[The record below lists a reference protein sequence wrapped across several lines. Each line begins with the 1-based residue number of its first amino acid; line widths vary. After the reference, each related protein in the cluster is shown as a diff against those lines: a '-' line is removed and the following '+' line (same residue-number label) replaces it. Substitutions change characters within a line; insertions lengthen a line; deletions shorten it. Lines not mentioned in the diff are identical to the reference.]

1 MALGGITKNII
12 LVGDGMQLGQ
22 PTQGSHPGESGS
34 SVLDYL
40 LQGKDTISN
49 ERGIFLNKTYRLHPN
64 INSFT
69 SNNFYEGRLLI
80 NKENENRRIEYKKHT
95 TIKSE
100 GIHTILMKHEN
111 RSQPSIEEC
120 EVIKN

>member
-1 MALGGITKNII
+1 
-12 LVGDGMQLGQ
+12 MQLGQ
-22 PTQGSHPGESGS
+22 PTQGFHPGESGS

-80 NKENENRRIEYKKHT
+80 NKENENRKDRI
-95 TIKSE
+95 
-100 GIHTILMKHEN
+100 
-111 RSQPSIEEC
+111 
-120 EVIKN
+120 